1 MVWNMFEVKKK
12 DTKKTSNDVVLTS
25 LLLTL
30 YIVLVNSIELEQ
42 VISGCANSLKI
53 GFFKIADM

>member
-1 MVWNMFEVKKK
+1 MFEVKKK
-12 DTKKTSNDVVLTS
+12 GTKKTSNDVVLTS

-42 VISGCANSLKI
+42 VNSGYANSLKI